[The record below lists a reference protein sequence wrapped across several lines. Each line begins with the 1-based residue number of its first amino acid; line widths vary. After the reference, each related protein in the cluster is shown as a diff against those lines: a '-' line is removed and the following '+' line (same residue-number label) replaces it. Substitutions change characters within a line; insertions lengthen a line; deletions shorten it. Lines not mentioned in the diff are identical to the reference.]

1 MAAAPFIIQ
10 VGVGEGGMWDQR
22 PLGCPFLLPLW
33 HPVLMAEQIGTLAAM
48 AAAPFIIQVGVGEG
62 EVLFASMGKD
72 LRERGART
80 ERGIRLVKA
89 LLNGET
95 VDDEEWDIKGAHIAP
110 LRRTPPGRRPR
121 SLRPRPAGAPWH
133 AGHICAD
140 YRPSTLAV
148 TDPRR

>member
-22 PLGCPFLLPLW
+22 PLGCPFLLPL
-33 HPVLMAEQIGTLAAM
+33 
-48 AAAPFIIQVGVGEG
+48 
-62 EVLFASMGKD
+62 
-72 LRERGART
+72 ART

-110 LRRTPPGRRPR
+110 LPTTMIVSRSWSRGPCVRRCCRSPRWSGHCIRRGRASARA
-121 SLRPRPAGAPWH
+121 SPAAMG
-133 AGHICAD
+133 
-140 YRPSTLAV
+140 
-148 TDPRR
+148 